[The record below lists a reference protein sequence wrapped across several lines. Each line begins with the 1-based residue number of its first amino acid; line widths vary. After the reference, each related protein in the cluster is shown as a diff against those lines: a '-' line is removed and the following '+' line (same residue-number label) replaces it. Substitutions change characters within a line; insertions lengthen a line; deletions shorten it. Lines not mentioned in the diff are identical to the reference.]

1 MKNGIK
7 QLGRQLKLTDEEYD
21 VIKKFAVELSHFAD
35 LKTQLQYYAA
45 ENEKL
50 KERIKELESKVKE
63 DLPDFGEKCL
73 CEYSSG
79 AKHILFKRKCTGER
93 GWEWSDGE
101 YGFRDP
107 IAWKPLENI
116 DIYGS

>member
-1 MKNGIK
+1 MTN
-7 QLGRQLKLTDEEYD
+7 EEYD

-35 LKTQLQYYAA
+35 LKSQLKYYAT

-50 KERIKELESKVKE
+50 KERIKELESKVEE

-73 CEYSSG
+73 CEYSDGSK
-79 AKHILFKRKCTGER
+79 AVMYRDEANWHTR
-93 GWEWSDGE
+93 GWVWCDGKQACK
-101 YGFRDP
+101 DP

>member
-1 MKNGIK
+1 M
-7 QLGRQLKLTDEEYD
+7 TDEEYD

-35 LKTQLQYYAA
+35 LKSQIKHYAA
-45 ENEKL
+45 ENEFL
-50 KERIKELESKVKE
+50 KKRVKELESKVDD

-73 CEYSSG
+73 CEFASG
-79 AKHILFKRKCTGER
+79 DKYILFRRKCTGER
-93 GWEWSDGE
+93 GWEWFDGDH
-101 YGFRDP
+101 GFSDP

>member
-1 MKNGIK
+1 M
-7 QLGRQLKLTDEEYD
+7 TDEEYD

-35 LKTQLQYYAA
+35 LKSQLKYYAA
-45 ENEKL
+45 ENDKL
-50 KERIKELESKVKE
+50 KARIKELESKVEE
-63 DLPDFGEKCL
+63 DLPDFGVLCL
-73 CEYSSG
+73 CEFTSG
-79 AKHILFKRKCTGER
+79 EKKVLFRRKCTGER

-101 YGFRDP
+101 HGFRDP